1 MHWSQGG
8 ANERAP
14 ADTPRDPKRDR
25 ALQRDRAEEIKVCHP
40 GGNTR
45 QSTVVFETPK
55 EKVILK
61 KVLLQKDLQKCQPVV
76 PVCTTIVQAPI
87 PKEHDLS

>member
-1 MHWSQGG
+1 MPPQPRIGIAYHKNLRNTTTDMHWSQGG

-25 ALQRDRAEEIKVCHP
+25 ALQRDSAEEIKVCHP

-45 QSTVVFETPK
+45 QSTIT
-55 EKVILK
+55 
-61 KVLLQKDLQKCQPVV
+61 D
-76 PVCTTIVQAPI
+76 VQ
-87 PKEHDLS
+87 EDESRS